1 PGPAPGA
8 CFAGSHSPWPPPFA
22 PPAPRPVARLC
33 SSASQLLWRS
43 LTSQVRSSLATAPR
57 LPNAD
62 QMAPRHWPDLGPPGS
77 RARSFDTCQVLRPR
91 RVNQALAITRLVVL
105 PSAFE
110 TESAPGNSD
119 FVARWLACALP
130 YRRFVDVLANDNAR
144 LGADADRYSFIVSDF
159 HRLLPA
165 GLPAHFESDHP
176 SHAVGLAHVLCWP
189 FAPSRRGRCQRET
202 VRHALRESRSHRR
215 VEMH

>member
-1 PGPAPGA
+1 
-8 CFAGSHSPWPPPFA
+8 
-22 PPAPRPVARLC
+22 
-33 SSASQLLWRS
+33 
-43 LTSQVRSSLATAPR
+43 
-57 LPNAD
+57 
-62 QMAPRHWPDLGPPGS
+62 MAPRHWPDLGPPGS

-165 GLPAHFESDHP
+165 GLPAHFESNLPGWGD
-176 SHAVGLAHVLCWP
+176 SNFDVTQADRLG
-189 FAPSRRGRCQRET
+189 RGSQCGRDGDCGQET
-202 VRHALRESRSHRR
+202 VQPNREDHSPLGPQPSPPRR
-215 VEMH
+215 LNPKPRDVSKR

>member
-1 PGPAPGA
+1 
-8 CFAGSHSPWPPPFA
+8 
-22 PPAPRPVARLC
+22 
-33 SSASQLLWRS
+33 
-43 LTSQVRSSLATAPR
+43 
-57 LPNAD
+57 
-62 QMAPRHWPDLGPPGS
+62 GPPGS
-77 RARSFDTCQVLRPR
+77 RTRSFDTCQVLRPR
-91 RVNQALAITRLVVL
+91 RVNQALAITCLAVL

-165 GLPAHFESDHP
+165 GLPAHFESDMP
-176 SHAVGLAHVLCWP
+176 SHAVGLALVQKRRHVTSSQPRPQLHVGNAAARTRTVSAAP
-189 FAPSRRGRCQRET
+189 FRPTNTCYWIDPT
-202 VRHALRESRSHRR
+202 KR
-215 VEMH
+215 VAAVFMA

>member
-1 PGPAPGA
+1 MRAVGWRAA
-8 CFAGSHSPWPPPFA
+8 QGS
-22 PPAPRPVARLC
+22 
-33 SSASQLLWRS
+33 
-43 LTSQVRSSLATAPR
+43 
-57 LPNAD
+57 
-62 QMAPRHWPDLGPPGS
+62 
-77 RARSFDTCQVLRPR
+77 
-91 RVNQALAITRLVVL
+91 VL

-130 YRRFVDVLANDNAR
+130 YRRFVDALANANAR

-176 SHAVGLAHVLCWP
+176 SHAVGPCDVVGP
-189 FAPSRRGRCQRET
+189 
-202 VRHALRESRSHRR
+202 
-215 VEMH
+215 VECVGDLLGVAAQS